1 MEIEPESVECFMLD
15 LGRGASFSGNYEIL
29 SDDIDLEKV
38 VITVEGPKRKI
49 HYESKGLEEGSVS
62 QSLISVTHISHS
74 YQSISHITQS
84 RSYFI
89 NLRGSQAGRQA
100 GRQ

>member
-62 QSLISVTHISHS
+62 QSLTHSLISVTHIS
-74 YQSISHITQS
+74 QSVTS
-84 RSYFI
+84 RSHAVT
-89 NLRGSQAGRQA
+89 L
-100 GRQ
+100 